1 MSSFWANET
10 ARQAE
15 AGNPLYGGESRDW
28 STTMKSLTYGEIEA
42 RLNAVIALCDA
53 TKHPVCAY
61 DHIDATLV
69 RAAATGVTP

>member
-1 MSSFWANET
+1 MSDFWAGET

-42 RLNAVIALCDA
+42 RLNAVLAIIAEPDTC
-53 TKHPVCAY
+53 V
-61 DHIDATLV
+61 IDSNCRCHEIAC
-69 RAAATGVTP
+69 AATGVTP